1 VQQRAPSTPG
11 VLHRGNRRP
20 DPSGRGAGWWIALA
34 VLFLAICPGV
44 LGRPELESAFLT
56 FGRSRAVAA
65 STWGTLSYRLRNPDS
80 TPATVRLRLVPRDGA
95 TAIFEF
101 DATVGPHRFLAGR
114 EMVTL
119 APSDKYRL
127 EVYQGQTRLDSSEIL
142 ASYSD
147 PLNRC
152 AILFID
158 DDPTFGGVSE
168 LVKTR
173 GLLQRVVQTKVPS
186 AQAPTHW
193 AGYDDC
199 RIVALGSP
207 DYAALDSDRCAAL
220 VEYVHRGGTLVFLL
234 PDGALAARGTP
245 LADLMPAVPLRVRLV
260 EDLPELDAW
269 GAATGLA
276 DRQPFAS
283 PDGIPFLESVPQ
295 GEGMTTLGHGDYPVI
310 RWRAVG
316 LGRVGLVAVNPCTEL
331 AQRSGCFLAVWNH
344 LLSWAQSP
352 YSFSYREN
360 NREVPDLM
368 AHLTGYRIPGVAPVA
383 RLLFGYAGVIGILLI
398 VGYTRR
404 RHATVWI
411 AAAGIGVLATALV
424 FVAAYR
430 QNQDRPRRGA
440 TVLAFAT
447 DSGERSAVQ
456 AAISL
461 HSRGDSRPTI
471 AGTNPD
477 LLLRN
482 LPAVTRGMRKQS
494 GEAPVLVHRAHD
506 LSAAPNLDVRALKPR
521 SFAAVGTLAPQEA
534 PTIPLVLG
542 ANGPDI
548 APTALPG
555 WLPRTSL
562 QAFAVL
568 PNGLLRVRLDGGQA
582 KSLAALNQSLRLDPF
597 QTQLAEL
604 LASGRF
610 PSPSLAV
617 VYPWSP
623 GQLPLD
629 LKDFAQQGYAIHF
642 LPMRTELA
650 AGQIAVPAECVR
662 VLPHDGYTRSSL
674 ENQEFSVVRH
684 PQQYLDFDAVLPPW
698 LQGFQPTEIEVT
710 LATINPGGNLATELR
725 LALPEPPSTAPER
738 GNAANNDHP
747 LWRAACVPEPVA
759 AETYRFTSVP
769 PGLFSPTTGR
779 GRLLV
784 RISQKTFV
792 RDATIAER
800 TNSWR
805 FGEVRVRLVGQ
816 LPEQR
821 EF

>member
-1 VQQRAPSTPG
+1 M
-11 VLHRGNRRP
+11 
-20 DPSGRGAGWWIALA
+20 ALA
-34 VLFLAICPGV
+34 VLFLAICPGA
-44 LGRPELESAFLT
+44 LAKPELVSAFLT
-56 FGRSRAVAA
+56 FGKSRAVAA
-65 STWGTLSYRLRNPDS
+65 NTWGTLSYRLRNPDS

-101 DATVGPHRFLAGR
+101 EATVGPERFLAGR

-127 EVYQGQTRLDSSEIL
+127 EVYQGQTRLDSTEIL

-147 PLNRC
+147 PLSRC
-152 AILFID
+152 AVLFID
-158 DDPTFGGVSE
+158 DDPSFAGVSE
-168 LVKTR
+168 LTKTP
-173 GLLQRVVQTKVPS
+173 GLLQRVVQTKIP
-186 AQAPTHW
+186 ADQAPTHW

-207 DYAALDSDRCAAL
+207 DYASLDSDRCAAL
-220 VEYVHRGGTLVFLL
+220 IEYVHRGGTLVFLL
-234 PDGALAARGTP
+234 PAGALAARETP
-245 LADLMPAVPLRVRLV
+245 LVDLMPVVPLRGRLV

-283 PDGIPFLESVPQ
+283 PDGIRFLESVPQ

-316 LGRVGLVAVNPCTEL
+316 LGRVGLVAVNPCDEL

-352 YSFSYREN
+352 YSLSYREN
-360 NREVPDLM
+360 NTEVPDLM

-398 VGYTRR
+398 VGYARR

-411 AAAGIGVLATALV
+411 AAAGFGVLATVLV
-424 FVAAYR
+424 FVAAYH

-447 DSGERSAVQ
+447 DSGDRSAVQ

-471 AGTNPD
+471 AATNPD

-494 GEAPVLVHRAHD
+494 GEAPVLVDRAHD
-506 LSAAPNLDVRALKPR
+506 LSATPNLDIRALKPR
-521 SFAAVGTLAPQEA
+521 TFAVDGALPPQA
-534 PTIPLVLG
+534 AAALPLRF
-542 ANGPDI
+542 GPAGPEI
-548 APTALPG
+548 TPTALPD
-555 WLPRTSL
+555 WLPKSSL

-568 PNGLLRVRLDGGQA
+568 PNGLFRVRLADGQA
-582 KSLAALNQSLRLDPF
+582 ESLATLNQSLRLDPF
-597 QTQLAEL
+597 RTQLAEL

-610 PSPSLAV
+610 PSPSLAI

-629 LKDFAQQGYAIHF
+629 LKDFVQQGYAVHL
-642 LPMRTELA
+642 LPMRTDLA
-650 AGQIAVPAECVR
+650 AGQIAVPAECIR
-662 VLPHDGYTRSSL
+662 VLPHDGYTRSCL
-674 ENQEFSVVRH
+674 QNQEFSVVRH
-684 PQQYLDFDAVLPPW
+684 PQQYLDFDVVLPPW
-698 LQGFQPTEIEVT
+698 LQGLRPTEIEVT
-710 LATINPGGNLATELR
+710 ITTSNPGNNLTTELR
-725 LALPEPPSTAPER
+725 LALPEAAAAAFER
-738 GNAANNDHP
+738 GNAANTDHP
-747 LWRAACVPEPVA
+747 LWPRACVPEPTA
-759 AETYRFTSVP
+759 AETYRFTSLP
-769 PGLFSPTTGR
+769 PGLFSPTTGH

-784 RISQKTFV
+784 RVAQKIFV
-792 RDATIAER
+792 RDATMAER